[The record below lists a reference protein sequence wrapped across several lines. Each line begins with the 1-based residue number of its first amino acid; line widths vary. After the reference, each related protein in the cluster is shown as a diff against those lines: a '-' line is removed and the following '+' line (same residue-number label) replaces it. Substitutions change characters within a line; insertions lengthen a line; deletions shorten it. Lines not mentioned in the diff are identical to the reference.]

1 MNEQNFD
8 ASLSTNY
15 KEAFVDLLRHS
26 TNLENG
32 KLFRT
37 WQVGPAEINA
47 LSSYKNII
55 ATGEPNNKQI
65 QNNSNNFNIN
75 MNSSSRHVYT
85 HTHTSSDHILY

>member
-1 MNEQNFD
+1 M
-8 ASLSTNY
+8 
-15 KEAFVDLLRHS
+15 DLLRHS

-55 ATGEPNNKQI
+55 ATGEPNNKPLT
-65 QNNSNNFNIN
+65 NNSNNFNIN
-75 MNSSSRHVYT
+75 MSNRHIYT